1 MKAESLNE
9 KKSFETLMLINQ
21 NINQENQKTQVIY
34 RKNTNALTKI
44 AVKHSTNIV
53 PWKNMPWRMELN
65 NIFAQ
70 LKDAENDLLTTRNSE
85 DTSLYILEKDL
96 FGVKSAERIFPL
108 ILISKHTWEHIQEK
122 NHIIVNF
129 KDAINDLLKAAT
141 WLLMKKAI
149 SH

>member
-53 PWKNMPWRMELN
+53 P
-65 NIFAQ
+65 
-70 LKDAENDLLTTRNSE
+70 
-85 DTSLYILEKDL
+85 
-96 FGVKSAERIFPL
+96 
-108 ILISKHTWEHIQEK
+108 
-122 NHIIVNF
+122 
-129 KDAINDLLKAAT
+129 
-141 WLLMKKAI
+141 
-149 SH
+149 